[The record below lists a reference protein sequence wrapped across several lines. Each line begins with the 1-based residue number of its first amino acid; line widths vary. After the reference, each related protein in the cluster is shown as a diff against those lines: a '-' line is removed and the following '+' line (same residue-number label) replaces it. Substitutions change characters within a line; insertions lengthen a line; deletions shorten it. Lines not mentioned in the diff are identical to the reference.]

1 MGTKVNL
8 DALTPALFNTVQE
21 LKEAFNQAGVKA
33 SVTVDADI
41 GANIMHMSIY
51 DGDLNFSIWKYE
63 EDKGVIIRPSSSSPL
78 VRSVFNSIINEDK
91 PYIAASTDKDA
102 IASGIEAA
110 PAYAARILK
119 LAKGA

>member
-1 MGTKVNL
+1 MSQKVDL

-21 LKEAFNQAGVKA
+21 LKEAFNASGVKA

-41 GANIMHMSIY
+41 GARMMNMSIF
-51 DGDLNFSIWKYE
+51 DGDLNFSIWE
-63 EDKGVIIRPSSSSPL
+63 SDKDIIIRPTSKSPL

-91 PYIAASTDKDA
+91 PYITASTNAAA
-102 IASGIEAA
+102 IAEGKETATQ
-110 PAYAARILK
+110 YAGRIMK

>member
-1 MGTKVNL
+1 MAKVSL
-8 DALTPALFNTVQE
+8 EALTPTLFNTVQE

-41 GANIMHMSIY
+41 GANIINMSIY
-51 DGDLNFSIWKYE
+51 DGDLNFSIWPN
-63 EDKGVIIRPSSSSPL
+63 DKGVVIRPSSGSAL
-78 VRSVFNSIINEDK
+78 IRSVFNSIITEDN

-110 PAYAARILK
+110 PAYAARIMK